1 MIRALVITHGDI
13 GRELVRVTEMILGPV
28 SGLTAMS
35 NAGKAATDITALI
48 QDWLKETPTDKSPE
62 TEQPDQKLILLDDY
76 GGSCATSAQ
85 LACGQDPGTA
95 IISGV
100 NLAMLL
106 GFVTWRQ
113 SDDFEELVAK
123 IVQKGREAIILVGG
137 R

>member
-13 GRELVRVTEMILGPV
+13 GRELVRVTEMILGPTE
-28 SGLTAMS
+28 GLTAMT
-35 NAGKAATDITALI
+35 NMGKSALSITDEIKG
-48 QDWLKETPTDKSPE
+48 WLASVPDTD
-62 TEQPDQKLILLDDY
+62 TGPDQKLILLDDF

-85 LACGQDPGTA
+85 LACGGDPDSA

-106 GFVTWRQ
+106 GFVTWRDTGDF
-113 SDDFEELVAK
+113 SDLVAK
-123 IVQKGREAIILVGG
+123 TVQKGREAIVQVGG